1 MTREELCLVML
12 LAEWASLLMRP
23 AISETMVSR
32 AEVLIKDWQRLV
44 FDVHPS
50 MQGIPNLHFISHLV
64 EDIRNFG
71 PVYGYWNFALEQ
83 VNKLLKNINTNGH
96 VGMELS
102 IYNSFLEFGVLE
114 PLLHR
119 LEAKAHG
126 ALQTDAAREFVTLY
140 RTITADSPAANA
152 FSESFW
158 ESQSRDLNK
167 VRLKKG
173 KVGYLDASELIRLKD
188 ALSTTHGFNYVRYN
202 EPGWEQRPDAFK
214 LGLEMTSH
222 VQVEYERRRFMPID
236 NRALREA
243 SVTKDVRV
251 LKDCLF
257 ELRDDR
263 SVFNCV
269 NKREPVYLITK
280 IFTHQ
285 HEAVNRQ
292 RMSSAECL
300 MVKSLLPT
308 EVVDHTL
315 SASVQ

>member
-1 MTREELCLVML
+1 MTQEELRLVML

-152 FSESFW
+152 FSESFQ
-158 ESQSRDLNK
+158 ESQS
-167 VRLKKG
+167 
-173 KVGYLDASELIRLKD
+173 
-188 ALSTTHGFNYVRYN
+188 
-202 EPGWEQRPDAFK
+202 
-214 LGLEMTSH
+214 
-222 VQVEYERRRFMPID
+222 
-236 NRALREA
+236 
-243 SVTKDVRV
+243 
-251 LKDCLF
+251 
-257 ELRDDR
+257 
-263 SVFNCV
+263 
-269 NKREPVYLITK
+269 
-280 IFTHQ
+280 
-285 HEAVNRQ
+285 
-292 RMSSAECL
+292 
-300 MVKSLLPT
+300 
-308 EVVDHTL
+308 
-315 SASVQ
+315 